1 LISLK
6 YELIVARRLGILS
19 LSISIN
25 TLETSDEIFIF
36 SLEPDEIFV
45 SGLIAEQIHFAME
58 LRMDTGL
65 FLKEICILT
74 L

>member
-1 LISLK
+1 MSLK

-25 TLETSDEIFIF
+25 TLEISDEIFLF
-36 SLEPDEIFV
+36 SLEPDESFV
-45 SGLIAEQIHFAME
+45 SGLSAKQRHFAID
-58 LRMDTGL
+58 LRMNIGL
-65 FLKEICILT
+65 FLKEICRLA

>member
-6 YELIVARRLGILS
+6 YELIVARRL
-19 LSISIN
+19 IN

-45 SGLIAEQIHFAME
+45 SGLSAEQIHFAMD

-65 FLKEICILT
+65 FLKEICILA

>member
-1 LISLK
+1 MSLK

-25 TLETSDEIFIF
+25 RLEISDEIFIF
-36 SLEPDEIFV
+36 SLEPGEIFV
-45 SGLIAEQIHFAME
+45 SGLSAEQIHFAID
-58 LRMDTGL
+58 LRMNIGL
-65 FLKEICILT
+65 FLKEICRLA

>member
-1 LISLK
+1 MSLK

-25 TLETSDEIFIF
+25 TLEISDEIFIF
-36 SLEPDEIFV
+36 SLEPGEIFV
-45 SGLIAEQIHFAME
+45 SGLSAEQIHFAID
-58 LRMDTGL
+58 LRMNIGL
-65 FLKEICILT
+65 FLKEICRLA

>member
-36 SLEPDEIFV
+36 SLEPDESFV
-45 SGLIAEQIHFAME
+45 SGLSAEQIHFAME
-58 LRMDTGL
+58 LRTDTGL
-65 FLKEICILT
+65 FLKEICILA

>member
-1 LISLK
+1 MSLK

-19 LSISIN
+19 LSISTNRLDI
-25 TLETSDEIFIF
+25 SDEIFIF

-45 SGLIAEQIHFAME
+45 SGLSAEQIHFAID
-58 LRMDTGL
+58 LRMDIGL
-65 FLKEICILT
+65 FLKEICRLA

>member
-1 LISLK
+1 LINLK

-25 TLETSDEIFIF
+25 TLEISDEIFIF

-45 SGLIAEQIHFAME
+45 SGLSAEQIHFATE

-65 FLKEICILT
+65 FLKEICILA

>member
-1 LISLK
+1 MISLK

-25 TLETSDEIFIF
+25 TLEISDEIFIF

-45 SGLIAEQIHFAME
+45 SGLSAEQIHFATE

-65 FLKEICILT
+65 FLKEICILA

>member
-36 SLEPDEIFV
+36 SLELDEIFV
-45 SGLIAEQIHFAME
+45 SGLSAEQIHFAMK

-65 FLKEICILT
+65 FLKEICILA

>member
-1 LISLK
+1 MSLK

-19 LSISIN
+19 LSISTN
-25 TLETSDEIFIF
+25 RLEISDEIFIF

-45 SGLIAEQIHFAME
+45 SGLSAEQIHLAID
-58 LRMDTGL
+58 LRMDIGL
-65 FLKEICILT
+65 FLKEICRLA

>member
-25 TLETSDEIFIF
+25 TLETSDEIFTF
-36 SLEPDEIFV
+36 SFEQDESFV
-45 SGLIAEQIHFAME
+45 SGLSAEQIHFAIE
-58 LRMDTGL
+58 LRIDTGL
-65 FLKEICILT
+65 FLKEICILA

>member
-1 LISLK
+1 
-6 YELIVARRLGILS
+6 LIVARRLGILS

-45 SGLIAEQIHFAME
+45 SGLSAEQTHFAME

-65 FLKEICILT
+65 FLKEICILA